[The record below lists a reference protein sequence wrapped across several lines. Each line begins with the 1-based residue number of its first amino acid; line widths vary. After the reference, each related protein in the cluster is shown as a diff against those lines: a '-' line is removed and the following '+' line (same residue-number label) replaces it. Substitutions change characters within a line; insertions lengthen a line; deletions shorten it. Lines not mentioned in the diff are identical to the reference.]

1 MKDQNNFREIM
12 NALGRIGGVAGFGLS
27 AVTPLVVCILFSVWL
42 RNRFGMGEWVV
53 ITAVIVGLIS
63 AGCGAYRSIRA
74 FLREEERRDA
84 KKAAE
89 NPPLAPKPK
98 RDPNEAWHVPAETEG
113 EQKNPQKL
121 E

>member
-1 MKDQNNFREIM
+1 MKNQNNFREIM
-12 NALGRIGGVAGFGLS
+12 NVVGRIGGVAGFGLS
-27 AVTPLVVCILFSVWL
+27 VVTPLIVCILFAVWL
-42 RNRFGMGEWVV
+42 RSRFGVGEWVM

-89 NPPLAPKPK
+89 QPPLAPK
-98 RDPNEAWHVPAETEG
+98 RDPNEAWHIPAETEG
-113 EQKNPQKL
+113 DQEDPQKL